1 MTGRRATLL
10 GLSFSLLIAGCASVP
25 RDPAARAEFKAN
37 HDPLEPL
44 NRGTF
49 AFNLFV
55 DRILIKPIAKGYA
68 WALPQGGRDA
78 LRHFLD
84 NLHEPVVFVNTI
96 LQGRMS
102 AAGTTGCR
110 FLVNT
115 TIGIGGLAD
124 VASRE
129 RLPKQIGDF
138 GQTLWTWGIP
148 EGPYLILPLLGPS
161 NPRDGVGMGVD
172 IYLDPLRYAPWT
184 RNFPTGVTVAR
195 MGADGIDRRAR
206 TLDYL
211 DEIQRESVDYYA
223 SLRSLFRQNRAADL
237 RSGGVPVPLPAP
249 DFYQDPG
256 R

>member
-129 RLPKQIGDF
+129 RLPKQ
-138 GQTLWTWGIP
+138 LS
-148 EGPYLILPLLGPS
+148 LIH
-161 NPRDGVGMGVD
+161 
-172 IYLDPLRYAPWT
+172 I
-184 RNFPTGVTVAR
+184 
-195 MGADGIDRRAR
+195 
-206 TLDYL
+206 
-211 DEIQRESVDYYA
+211 
-223 SLRSLFRQNRAADL
+223 
-237 RSGGVPVPLPAP
+237 
-249 DFYQDPG
+249 
-256 R
+256 